1 MTALVQDRKTP
12 TRPGDLFSRPVAA
25 STKIF
30 AGSLVA
36 INASGFL
43 VPGSVSTT
51 LIVQGRAEEYV
62 DNSAGGNGDASAQVR
77 RGVFLYD
84 NDGTVALADVGKTAY
99 IVDDQTVADNDGSSA
114 RSAAGVIED
123 VDSDGVWVRID

>member
-1 MTALVQDRKTP
+1 MAALVQDRKTP
-12 TRPGDLFSRPVAA
+12 KRDGEEFNRPVAA

-36 INASGFL
+36 INASGYL

-51 LIVQGRAEEYV
+51 LKVQGRAEESV
-62 DNSAGGNGDASAQVR
+62 DNSAGGNGDATCQVR
-77 RGVFLYD
+77 RGVFSFA

-123 VDSDGVWVRID
+123 VDSDGVWIRIT

>member
-1 MTALVQDRKTP
+1 MAALVQDRKTP
-12 TRPGDLFSRPVAA
+12 KRDGEEFNRPVAA

-36 INASGFL
+36 INASGYL

-51 LIVQGRAEEYV
+51 LKVQGRAEEYV
-62 DNSAGGNGDASAQVR
+62 DNSAGANGDLTCKVR

-84 NDGTVALADVGKTAY
+84 NDGTVALADIGKTSY
-99 IVDDQTVADNDGSSA
+99 IVDDQTVADNDGLSA

-123 VDSDGVWVRID
+123 VDSDGVWVRIV

>member
-1 MTALVQDRKTP
+1 MAALVQDRKTP
-12 TRPGDLFSRPVAA
+12 KRDGKEFNRPVAA
-25 STKIF
+25 STKIH

-36 INASGFL
+36 LNASGYL

-51 LIVQGRAEEYV
+51 LTVQGRAEEAV
-62 DNSAGGNGDASAQVR
+62 DNSDGGNGDVSAKVR
-77 RGVFLYD
+77 RGVFCYD

-123 VDSDGVWVRID
+123 VDSDGVWVRIV

>member
-1 MTALVQDRKTP
+1 MTALVQDRQTP
-12 TRPGDLFSRPVAA
+12 KRDGEEFNRPVAA
-25 STKIF
+25 ATKIF

-36 INASGFL
+36 LNASGFL

-51 LIVQGRAEEYV
+51 LKVQGRAEEYV
-62 DNSAGGNGDASAQVR
+62 DNSAGGNGDATCKVR

-84 NDGTVALADVGKTAY
+84 NDGTVALADVTKTAY

-123 VDSDGVWVRID
+123 VDSDGVWIRIT

>member
-1 MTALVQDRKTP
+1 MAALVQDRKTP
-12 TRPGDLFSRPVAA
+12 KRDGEEINRPVAA

-36 INASGFL
+36 INASGYL

-51 LIVQGRAEEYV
+51 LKVQGRAEEYV
-62 DNSAGGNGDASAQVR
+62 DNSAGANGDLSCKVR

-84 NDGTVALADVGKTAY
+84 NDGTVALADIGKTAY
-99 IVDDQTVADNDGSSA
+99 IVDDQTVADNDGSEA

-123 VDSDGVWVRID
+123 VDSDGVWVRIV

>member
-1 MTALVQDRKTP
+1 MAALVQDRKTP
-12 TRPGDLFSRPVAA
+12 KRDGEEFNRPVAA

-36 INASGFL
+36 INASGYL

-51 LIVQGRAEEYV
+51 LKVQGRAEEYV
-62 DNSAGGNGDASAQVR
+62 DNSAGANGDLSCKVR
-77 RGVFLYD
+77 RGVFLYG
-84 NDGTVALADVGKTAY
+84 NDGTVALADVGKTAF

-123 VDSDGVWVRID
+123 VDSDGVWVRIV

>member
-1 MTALVQDRKTP
+1 MAALVQDRKTP
-12 TRPGDLFSRPVAA
+12 KRDGEEINRPVAA

-36 INASGFL
+36 INASGYL

-51 LIVQGRAEEYV
+51 LKVQGRAEEYV
-62 DNSAGGNGDASAQVR
+62 DNSAGANGDLTCKVR

-84 NDGTVALADVGKTAY
+84 NDGTVALADIGKTAY
-99 IVDDQTVADNDGSSA
+99 IVDDQTVADNDGSEA

-123 VDSDGVWVRID
+123 VDSDGVWVRIV

>member
-1 MTALVQDRKTP
+1 MAALVQDRKTP
-12 TRPGDLFSRPVAA
+12 KRDGEEFNRPVAA

-36 INASGFL
+36 INASGYL

-51 LIVQGRAEEYV
+51 LKVQGRAEEYV
-62 DNSAGGNGDASAQVR
+62 DNSAGANGDLTCKVR

-84 NDGTVALADVGKTAY
+84 NDGTVALADIGKTAY

-123 VDSDGVWVRID
+123 VDSDGVWIRIV

>member
-1 MTALVQDRKTP
+1 MAALVQDRQTP
-12 TRPGDLFSRPVAA
+12 QRPGTEFNRPVAA
-25 STKIF
+25 STKIH

-36 INASGFL
+36 LNASGYL

-51 LIVQGRAEEYV
+51 LTVQGRAEEAV
-62 DNSAGGNGDASAQVR
+62 DNSAGGNGDATCQVR
-77 RGVFLYD
+77 RGTFRYE
-84 NDGTVALADVGKTAY
+84 NDGTVALADIGKTAY

-123 VDSDGVWVRID
+123 LDADGVWVRID

>member
-1 MTALVQDRKTP
+1 MTALVQDRQTQK
-12 TRPGDLFSRPVAA
+12 RDGEEFNRPVAA
-25 STKIF
+25 ATKIF

-36 INASGFL
+36 LNAAGYL

-51 LIVQGRAEEYV
+51 LKVQGRAEEYV
-62 DNSAGGNGDASAQVR
+62 DNSAGGNGDATCKVR
-77 RGVFLYD
+77 RGVFLYN
-84 NDGTVALADVGKTAY
+84 NDGTVALADVTKTAY

-123 VDSDGVWVRID
+123 VDSDGVWIRIT

>member
-1 MTALVQDRKTP
+1 MAALVQDRKTP
-12 TRPGDLFSRPVAA
+12 KRDGEEFNHPVAA

-36 INASGFL
+36 INASGYL

-51 LIVQGRAEEYV
+51 LKVQGRAEEYV
-62 DNSAGGNGDASAQVR
+62 DNSAGANGDLTCKVR
-77 RGVFLYD
+77 RGVFCYD
-84 NDGTVALADVGKTAY
+84 NDGTVALADVTKTAY

-123 VDSDGVWVRID
+123 VDSDGVWIRIV